1 MNLGAASSSKPAYA
15 PLQWAAARQQILVA
29 DDAGAAAL
37 TSLLRHPAPVGTE
50 AVTLLS
56 LGDPPPV
63 SGQPMPESA
72 GFPDEPALAAGL
84 RALLAASP
92 MATRLYLAGSDSFLA
107 GMRRTAEEI
116 GLPHEAIQAEQ
127 CGSAARDAQ
136 CVHCKKIHRAVRH
149 RAFDCTRC
157 GVPLFVRDHYSRRL
171 GAYQAVVIYPGDPN
185 LALWRAEAF
194 A

>member
-15 PLQWAAARQQILVA
+15 PLEWAVARQQILIA
-29 DDAGAAAL
+29 DDAGAAAMK
-37 TSLLRHPAPVGTE
+37 SLLLRPAPAGTE
-50 AVTLLS
+50 AVTLLC
-56 LGDPPPV
+56 LGDPPAV
-63 SGQPMPESA
+63 SGLPLPERA
-72 GFPDEPALAAGL
+72 GFPDEPGLAAGL
-84 RALLAASP
+84 RALLATSP
-92 MATRLYLAGSDSFLA
+92 MATRLYLAGSESFLA
-107 GMRRTAEEI
+107 VMRRTAEEN
-116 GLPHEAIQAEQ
+116 GLAHDAIQAEQ
-127 CGSAARDAQ
+127 RGSAARDAQ

-185 LALWRAEAF
+185 LALWRAEGF